1 MKGACEMN
9 SKQYLKELGL
19 ALLAYMVLLIGSI
32 TWLNAA
38 PTLVSPWRDLIALS
52 PMLPGALMVW
62 VILRQ
67 LRRLDE
73 LQQRVQ
79 FEAFALAFAGT
90 AFITFSYGFLEGLGY
105 PRLSMFVVWPLMGS
119 LWMLGLVLAA
129 RRYK

>member
-1 MKGACEMN
+1 MN

-19 ALLAYMVLLIGSI
+19 ALLAYAAVLTGSI
-32 TWLNAA
+32 TWLNSDPSLA
-38 PTLVSPWRDLIALS
+38 SPWRDSIALS

-79 FEAFALAFAGT
+79 FEALALAFAGT

-105 PRLSMFVVWPLMGS
+105 QRLSMFVIWPLMAS

>member
-1 MKGACEMN
+1 MN

-19 ALLAYMVLLIGSI
+19 ALLAYTAVLSGSI
-32 TWLNAA
+32 IWLEGHPSLA
-38 PTLVSPWRDLIALS
+38 SPWRDLIALS

-79 FEAFALAFAGT
+79 FEALALAFAGS

-105 PRLSMFVVWPLMGS
+105 PRLSMFVVWPLMAV

>member
-1 MKGACEMN
+1 MKGAYEMN
-9 SKQYLKELGL
+9 AKKYLKELGL
-19 ALLAYMVLLIGSI
+19 ALLAYTLVLTGSNG
-32 TWLNAA
+32 WLNGDA
-38 PTLVSPWRDLIALS
+38 TLASPWRDLIALS
-52 PMLPGALMVW
+52 PMLPGAVMVW

-79 FEAFALAFAGT
+79 FEALALAFAGT
-90 AFITFSYGFLEGLGY
+90 AFISFSYGFLEGLGY
-105 PRLSMFVVWPLMGS
+105 PRLSMFVVWPLMAT

>member
-1 MKGACEMN
+1 MN
-9 SKQYLKELGL
+9 HKQYLKELGL
-19 ALLAYMVLLIGSI
+19 ALLGYATLLIGSI
-32 TWLNAA
+32 TWLNANA
-38 PTLVSPWRDLIALS
+38 TLASPWRDLIALS

-90 AFITFSYGFLEGLGY
+90 AFVTFSYGFLEGLGY
-105 PRLSMFVVWPLMGS
+105 PRLSMFVVWPLMAA

>member
-1 MKGACEMN
+1 MN

-19 ALLAYMVLLIGSI
+19 ALLAYVAVLSGSI
-32 TWLNAA
+32 IWLEGH
-38 PTLVSPWRDLIALS
+38 PTLPSPWREMIALS
-52 PMLPGALMVW
+52 AMLPGALMVW
-62 VILRQ
+62 SIMLQ

-73 LQQRVQ
+73 LQRRVQ

-105 PRLSMFVVWPLMGS
+105 PRLSMFVVWPLMAA